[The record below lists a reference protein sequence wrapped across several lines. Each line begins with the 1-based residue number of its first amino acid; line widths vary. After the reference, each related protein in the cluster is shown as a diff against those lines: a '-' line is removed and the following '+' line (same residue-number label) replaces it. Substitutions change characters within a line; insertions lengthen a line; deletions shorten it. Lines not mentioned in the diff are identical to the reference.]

1 MMPAKNDF
9 YLMWG
14 DYYVAWPLSVPNQY
28 ADWMLVT
35 FEQNEQ
41 SAIVEL
47 VPVRALSQSEV
58 ADLKR
63 APMLYWGMKL
73 PKCEWSL
80 VLWRPGQAQNALH
93 VTNRSRH
100 DPAHSIGV

>member
-1 MMPAKNDF
+1 MTPKKNDF

-35 FEQNEQ
+35 FEQNNR
-41 SAIVEL
+41 SASVDL

-58 ADLKR
+58 TDLRR

-80 VLWRPGQAQNALH
+80 VMWRPGQSQHASS
-93 VTNRSRH
+93 VTKTSRYN
-100 DPAHSIGV
+100 PSHSIGV